1 MKEIDKT
8 KMKRLIKELK
18 WFNNFADYLETNNIN
33 MYNESCEYADQKEI
47 DEIKNISYSKGTNG
61 KVIPVL
67 TLGAS

>member
-47 DEIKNISYSKGTNG
+47 DEIF
-61 KVIPVL
+61 
-67 TLGAS
+67 